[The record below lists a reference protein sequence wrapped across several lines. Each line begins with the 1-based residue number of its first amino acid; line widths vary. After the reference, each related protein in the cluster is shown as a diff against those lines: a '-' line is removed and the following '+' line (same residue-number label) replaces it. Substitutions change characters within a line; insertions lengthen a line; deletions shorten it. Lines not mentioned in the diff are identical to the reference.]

1 MLLSPQTIRSGFTPP
16 SSPPPLSS
24 RVSVSLASVRCTGSF
39 TTPGCTMATV
49 MDRAA
54 GNGGVSANASGPA
67 PATTTRAAT
76 PAAASAIRRELAA
89 GAPEAPGVPG
99 ANAAGKAA
107 PSAAVIATFA
117 ITRATL
123 TSHTPPTAASASTA
137 GCCHWDA
144 PYSAQGPPSPW

>member
-1 MLLSPQTIRSGFTPP
+1 MLLSPQTIRSGLTPP
-16 SSPPPLSS
+16 SSPPLLSS
-24 RVSVSLASVRCTGSF
+24 RVSVSLASTRCTGLF

-49 MDRAA
+49 IDRAA

-67 PATTTRAAT
+67 TATTTRAAT
-76 PAAASAIRRELAA
+76 PAAASAIRRELAT
-89 GAPEAPGVPG
+89 GAPEAPG

-107 PSAAVIATFA
+107 PRTAVIATFA